1 MPKNVCV
8 GGASLLLTGTNSN
21 SLCFKVRLVW
31 TTFFLYLGD
40 VSVLFVDEFA
50 VMRCVEDIHKVLDK
64 IQSLSCELN
73 PVVLVSRT
81 LYDISCMVSLFC
93 LNLWLVWLNLPLPWA
108 CFGEPLHISST
119 DCTSVSFSFGKWW
132 PHPSG
137 IRTEVLQVLAV
148 NQSLHL
154 SLSKIKFFIS

>member
-1 MPKNVCV
+1 MIGLNY
-8 GGASLLLTGTNSN
+8 
-21 SLCFKVRLVW
+21 
-31 TTFFLYLGD
+31 FFLYLGD

-93 LNLWLVWLNLPLPWA
+93 LNL
-108 CFGEPLHISST
+108 
-119 DCTSVSFSFGKWW
+119 
-132 PHPSG
+132 
-137 IRTEVLQVLAV
+137 
-148 NQSLHL
+148 
-154 SLSKIKFFIS
+154 